1 MSVQIEVSWGELLDK
16 ISILEIKSERITDA
30 DALANVRHELALLIH
45 VRDQSIP
52 TDVDISA
59 EFNKLTEINKA
70 LWDIEDDIRDC
81 ERHGIF
87 GSRFVELARA
97 VYGTNDKRSAVKR
110 VINKSLDSA
119 LIEEKSYTPYS

>member
-30 DALANVRHELALLIH
+30 DALANVRYELALLIH

-52 TDVDISA
+52 SDVDISA

-70 LWDIEDDIRDC
+70 LWNIEDDIRDC
-81 ERHGIF
+81 ERHGNF

-119 LIEEKSYTPYS
+119 LIEEKSYTTYS